1 MVNEEKKF
9 MTIRETSRAGYWP
22 ESGLRRLQKEGKL
35 PGVFSGGRFM
45 VNVPLL
51 VEMLDAES
59 QKNGGLR
66 YDR

>member
-1 MVNEEKKF
+1 MENERKF
-9 MTIRETSRAGYWP
+9 LTIRETSRAGYWP

-35 PGVFSGGRFM
+35 PGVYSGGRFM

-59 QKNGGLR
+59 QKNGGMICER
-66 YDR
+66 